1 MQVEVSAPDEFSQFL
16 REQINTWGVVIR
28 EADIKPE

>member
-1 MQVEVSAPDEFSQFL
+1 VANKPDAFAA
-16 REQINTWGVVIR
+16 QIRAETARWARVIR